1 MPTLERE
8 TQEDLT
14 FTGPPIAQSPTGT
27 VIPLHMHTQRCLSYE
42 PSGALTLSRPSL
54 SGVIIPGFNGTSLL
68 VFRRKHREH
77 NKRTVWLAREGIL
90 ISLDTGSCRVCCC
103 SRSCSL
109 RATPEL
115 AESGAAVGAV
125 PSKQHRNLPSLALQS
140 ELLPPSNTGACRVW
154 R

>member
-109 RATPEL
+109 RATPDL

-125 PSKQHRNLPSLALQS
+125 PSEQHRNLPSLALQS